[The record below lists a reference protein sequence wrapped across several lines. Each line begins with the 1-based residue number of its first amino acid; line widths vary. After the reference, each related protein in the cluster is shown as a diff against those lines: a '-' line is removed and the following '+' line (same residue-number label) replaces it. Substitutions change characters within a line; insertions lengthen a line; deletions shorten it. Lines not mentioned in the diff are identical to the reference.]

1 MVFRN
6 FGRAAPQNL
15 SLLLIK
21 IMNDKGRY
29 HAPALQDLDQALRI
43 RPDYLHA
50 LMEFRRAIPVA

>member
-1 MVFRN
+1 
-6 FGRAAPQNL
+6 
-15 SLLLIK
+15 
-21 IMNDKGRY
+21 MNDKGRY